1 MTKCSASMLEF
12 SRCQGRQVQA
22 EFSGGAITS
31 DGGVVLLR
39 QVDQRIGLTERLAQR
54 LPDPRDRA
62 RCEHGLRALLR
73 QRIYA
78 LALGYEDL
86 NDHQALRHDL
96 AVQTAVDRTSPLAS
110 PATLCRWENR
120 ASRAV
125 AWTLHEVLVEQFITS
140 FSEPPAELVLDFDA
154 TDDPVHGHQEQ
165 RFFHG
170 YYDQYCFLP
179 LYVFCGDQL
188 LVSYLRPSN
197 IDGAKHAW
205 AILALLVKRL
215 RRAWPSVRLLIRA
228 DSGFC
233 RWRMLRWCERHQVDY
248 LIGLAKNS
256 RLNALAQPLL
266 AHAEQLYQSS
276 RCKQRLFSAVQ
287 YAAQTW
293 DHPRRVLVKA
303 EHGPNGSNPR
313 YVVTNLPGKPHVLYR
328 ECYCARGDMENRI
341 KEQQL
346 DLFADRTSCH
356 AWWPN
361 QFRLLLSSCAYVL
374 VTALQRL
381 GLGGTALATAY
392 VDTLRLKLFKI
403 GAVVLRNTRRI
414 RLLFASHYPYQ
425 DLFLTLI
432 ARLCPE

>member
-1 MTKCSASMLEF
+1 MAKCTASVLEF
-12 SRCQGRQVQA
+12 PPCHRRRVQA

-39 QVDQRIGLTERLAQR
+39 QVDQRIGLTARLAQV
-54 LPDPRDRA
+54 LPDSRDPA
-62 RCEHGLRALLR
+62 RWDHGLRDLLR
-73 QRIYA
+73 QRIYG

-86 NDHQALRHDL
+86 NDHQALRQDL
-96 AVQTAVDRTSPLAS
+96 AMQTAVDRASPLAS

-125 AWTLHEVLVEQFITS
+125 AWRLHEVLVEQCITS
-140 FSEPPAELVLDFDA
+140 FAQPPTELIRDFDT
-154 TDDPVHGHQEQ
+154 TDDAVHGHQEQ

-170 YYDQYCFLP
+170 YYDHYCFLP
-179 LYVFCGDQL
+179 LYVFCSGHL

-197 IDGAKHAW
+197 LDGAQQAW
-205 AILALLVKRL
+205 AILALLVKRF
-215 RRAWPSVRLLIRA
+215 RQVWPSVRIILRA
-228 DSGFC
+228 DSGCC
-233 RWRMLRWCERHQVDY
+233 RWRRLRWCDRHQVGY
-248 LIGLAKNS
+248 LIGLAKNN

-266 AHAEQLYQSS
+266 RHAEQLYQTS
-276 RCKQRLFSAVQ
+276 RLKQRLFSELP

-293 DHPRRVLVKA
+293 DRPRRILVNA
-303 EHGPNGSNPR
+303 EHGSKGSNPR

-328 ECYCARGDMENRI
+328 EHYCARGDMENCI

-381 GLGGTALATAY
+381 GLEGTALATAY
-392 VDTLRLKLFKI
+392 VGTLRLKLFKI
-403 GAVVLRNTRRI
+403 GAVVLRNPRRI
-414 RLLFASHYPYQ
+414 RFLFASHDPYQ
-425 DLFLTLI
+425 PLFLTLV
-432 ARLCPE
+432 ARLCPG

>member
-1 MTKCSASMLEF
+1 MTKCTASVLEF
-12 SRCQGRQVQA
+12 PRCQGRRVQA

-39 QVDQRIGLTERLAQR
+39 QVDQRIGLTARLAQA
-54 LPDPRDRA
+54 LPDPRDPA
-62 RCEHGLRALLR
+62 RCEHRLRDLLR
-73 QRIYA
+73 QRIYG

-86 NDHQALRHDL
+86 NDHQSLRQDL
-96 AVQTAVDRTSPLAS
+96 AVQTAVDRDSPLAS

-125 AWTLHEVLVEQFITS
+125 AWTLHEVLVEQFIAS
-140 FSEPPAELVLDFDA
+140 FSQPPEELILDFDA

-170 YYDQYCFLP
+170 YYDHYCFLP
-179 LYVFCGDQL
+179 LYVFCGEQL

-197 IDGAKHAW
+197 IDGAQHAW

-215 RRAWPSVRLLIRA
+215 RQVWPSVRIILRA

-248 LIGLAKNS
+248 LIGFAQNR
-256 RLNALAQPLL
+256 RLNALAQPRL
-266 AHAEQLYQSS
+266 AHAEQLYQTSQ
-276 RCKQRLFSAVQ
+276 CKQRLFSDVQ

-293 DHPRRVLVKA
+293 DRPRRVIIKA
-303 EHGPNGSNPR
+303 EHGPKGSNPR
-313 YVVTNLPGKPHVLYR
+313 YVVTNLLGKSHVLYR
-328 ECYCARGDMENRI
+328 ERYCARGDMENRI

-392 VDTLRLKLFKI
+392 VGTLRLKLFKI

-414 RLLFASHYPYQ
+414 RLLFASHYPYK
-425 DLFLTLI
+425 DLFLTLV
-432 ARLCPE
+432 ARLCPG

>member
-1 MTKCSASMLEF
+1 MTKCIASVLEF
-12 SRCQGRQVQA
+12 PRCQGRQVQA
-22 EFSGGAITS
+22 EFNGGAITS

-39 QVDQRIGLTERLAQR
+39 QVDQRIGLTARLSQA
-54 LPDPRDRA
+54 LPDPRDPA
-62 RCEHGLRALLR
+62 RCEHHLRDLLR
-73 QRIYA
+73 QRIYG

-86 NDHQALRHDL
+86 NDHQALRQDL
-96 AVQTAVDRTSPLAS
+96 AVQTAVDRDSLLAS

-125 AWTLHEVLVEQFITS
+125 AWTLHEVLLEQFIAS
-140 FSEPPAELVLDFDA
+140 FSQPPTELILDFDA

-170 YYDQYCFLP
+170 YYDHYCFLP
-179 LYVFCGDQL
+179 LYVFCGEQL

-197 IDGAKHAW
+197 IDGAQHAW
-205 AILALLVKRL
+205 AILALLVRRL
-215 RRAWPSVRLLIRA
+215 RQAWPSVRIILRA

-233 RWRMLRWCERHQVDY
+233 RWRMLRGCDRHQVGY
-248 LIGLAKNS
+248 LVGVAQNR
-256 RLNALAQPLL
+256 RLNALAQPLR
-266 AHAEQLYQSS
+266 AHAEHLYQVSH
-276 RCKQRLFSAVQ
+276 CKQRLFSEVA
-287 YAAQTW
+287 YAAATW
-293 DHPRRVLVKA
+293 DRPRRVIIKA
-303 EHGPNGSNPR
+303 EHGPKGSNPR

-328 ECYCARGDMENRI
+328 ERYCGRGDMENRI

-346 DLFADRTSCH
+346 DLFAGRTSCH

-381 GLGGTALATAY
+381 GLGGTAWATAY
-392 VDTLRLKLFKI
+392 VGTLRLKLFKI

-414 RLLFASHYPYQ
+414 RLLFASHSPYQ
-425 DLFLTLI
+425 DLFLTLV
-432 ARLCPE
+432 ARLSPG

>member
-1 MTKCSASMLEF
+1 MTKCTDSILEF
-12 SRCQGRQVQA
+12 PRCQRRRVQA

-54 LPDPRDRA
+54 LPDPRDPA
-62 RCEHGLRALLR
+62 RCDHRLRDLLR
-73 QRIYA
+73 QRIYG

-86 NDHQALRHDL
+86 NDHPGLRQDI
-96 AVQTAVDRTSPLAS
+96 AVPTAVDRDTPLAS

-120 ASRAV
+120 ADRAV
-125 AWTLHEVLVEQFITS
+125 AWVFHEILVEQFIAS
-140 FSEPPAELVLDFDA
+140 FPQPPTELILDVDA
-154 TDDPVHGHQEQ
+154 TDDPVPGHQEQ

-170 YYDQYCFLP
+170 YYDHYCFLP
-179 LYVFCGDQL
+179 LYVFCGEQL

-215 RRAWPSVRLLIRA
+215 RQAWPAVRLIIRG

-233 RWRMLRWCERHQVDY
+233 RWRLLPWCDRHQVGY
-248 LIGLAKNS
+248 LIGVAKNS
-256 RLNALAQPLL
+256 RLNAVAQPLL
-266 AHAEQLYQSS
+266 AYAEGLYHASHG
-276 RCKQRLFSAVQ
+276 KQRAFSELT
-287 YAAQTW
+287 YGAATW
-293 DHPRRVLVKA
+293 DRPRRVIVKA
-303 EHGPNGSNPR
+303 EHGPKGSNPR
-313 YVVTNLPGKPHVLYR
+313 YVVTNLPGQPHRLYR
-328 ECYCARGDMENRI
+328 EQYCARGDMENRI

-361 QFRLLLSSCAYVL
+361 QFRLVLSSCAYVL
-374 VTALQRL
+374 VTARQRL
-381 GLGGTALATAY
+381 GLTGTALATAY
-392 VDTLRLKLFKI
+392 VGTLRLKLFKV

-414 RLLFASHYPYQ
+414 RFLFASHYPYKEY
-425 DLFLTLI
+425 FLTVV
-432 ARLCPE
+432 ARLCPG